1 MTSDIPHKRRRGFT
15 LIELLVVLVIIS
27 LLAALAISVI
37 GAVMV
42 NARTAATSAT
52 LTKINGRI
60 RDRIQ
65 TLAELDYEQY
75 ELLAENDGFQRSNE
89 KKVVARKIA
98 MLEAFPQTWS
108 EFDTLFPELA
118 TEITS
123 KYGTNT
129 FTPATE
135 SAEVLYYI
143 LTEGPIPGRGR
154 RKVISGVGQVQADEF
169 NSSDTSDTDGD
180 GLLEFVDGW
189 GNPLR
194 FYRWPTRLVRPDGA
208 GATITPAQLAN
219 AKVIIPSLTAAN
231 AVKDADDPYDAMA
244 GSNDP
249 DQFESAYLTPSTYN
263 VPLVVS
269 VGENGLL
276 GLYEPTDTSNFGH
289 LGNYEQTPG
298 NAIDPANF
306 ENMQDNIT
314 NLNNSAAGN

>member
-1 MTSDIPHKRRRGFT
+1 MTRDIPHKRRRGFT
-15 LIELLVVLVIIS
+15 LIELLIVLVIIS
-27 LLAALAISVI
+27 LLAALAIGVI

-52 LTKINGRI
+52 LSKIQGRMK
-60 RDRIQ
+60 DRIQ
-65 TLAELDYEQY
+65 TLSELDYDQY
-75 ELLAENDGFQRSNE
+75 EIEARNDSSISITTSE
-89 KKVVARKIA
+89 EVKVVAKKRA
-98 MLEAFPQTWS
+98 MREAFPQTWA
-108 EFDTLFPELA
+108 EF
-118 TEITS
+118 EIEYDDPDLKAEIIS

-129 FTPATE
+129 FNAATE

-169 NSSDTSDTDGD
+169 NSSDTADTDGD

-208 GATITPAQLAN
+208 GSTITAAQLAN
-219 AKVIIPSLTAAN
+219 AQVIIPSLTAAN

-244 GSNDP
+244 DSNDP

-263 VPLVVS
+263 VPLVIS
-269 VGENGLL
+269 AGEDGVL
-276 GLYEPTDTSNFGH
+276 GLYEPTDTANYGH
-289 LGNYEQTPG
+289 LGN
-298 NAIDPANF
+298 IANI
-306 ENMQDNIT
+306 EALYKNIS

>member
-1 MTSDIPHKRRRGFT
+1 MTSDIPHRRRRGFT
-15 LIELLVVLVIIS
+15 LIELLVVLVIITI
-27 LLAALAISVI
+27 LAALSIQVI

-60 RDRIQ
+60 KDRIQ

-98 MLEAFPQTWS
+98 MLEAFPQTWA
-108 EFDTLFPELA
+108 EFETLFPELK
-118 TEITS
+118 TEVIS

-129 FTPATE
+129 YTPATE

-143 LTEGPIPGRGR
+143 LTEGPIPGRGK

-169 NSSDTSDTDGD
+169 NSSDTSDLDGD

-194 FYRWPTRLVRPDGA
+194 FYRWPTRLVRPDGV
-208 GATITPAQLAN
+208 GGTVELNN
-219 AKVIIPSLTAAN
+219 ARLLIPSLTAAN
-231 AVKDADDPYDAMA
+231 AIKDADDPYDAMA
-244 GSNDP
+244 ASNDP
-249 DQFESAYLTPSTYN
+249 DQFENAYLTPSTYS

-269 VGENGLL
+269 VGENGVL
-276 GLYEPTDTSNFGH
+276 GMYEPTDTANFGH
-289 LGNYEQTPG
+289 LGNYEQTVG
-298 NAIDPANF
+298 NSSDPANF
-306 ENMQDNIT
+306 ENMQDNIS
-314 NLNNSAAGN
+314 NLNNSASGN